1 MNFGWKSSRLRAGR
15 VICRRGYLP
24 MATSH
29 RSKIFPD
36 TASHTTL
43 LDIGVVDAMDA
54 SEISPHGEESLK
66 YDLFDELIGV
76 IRAWKIIIE

>member
-1 MNFGWKSSRLRAGR
+1 
-15 VICRRGYLP
+15 

-29 RSKIFPD
+29 RSKTLRD

-54 SEISPHGEESLK
+54 SEISPHGDENQNNDS
-66 YDLFDELIGV
+66 FDELIGV
-76 IRAWKIIIE
+76 IRAWRLIIE